1 VVAAA
6 TIADVLRAE
15 LLDILAGDLAG
26 RQVGHP
32 LRVGVDGVCGVG
44 KSRFAR
50 DLVAAL
56 QRTGRPARL
65 VDSDGFHHVRR
76 VRRSGEDPAR
86 GYYEN
91 AYDFDRLV
99 SDVLVPLGPG
109 GDRRYATRVHDLA
122 TDQVVEDAWDVAEP
136 DAVVVFDCT
145 FLQRGDLR
153 RHWDVVVF
161 LDADLDLA
169 RARGIARDEEALG
182 GPEAA
187 ATAYDERYFAACSIY
202 LAEEDPQHRADVVV
216 GHDDP
221 LRPHLLP
228 GPSR

>member
-1 VVAAA
+1 MR
-6 TIADVLRAE
+6 RAE
-15 LLDILAGDLAG
+15 LLDVLAGDLAG
-26 RQVGHP
+26 RRLGHP

-56 QRTGRPARL
+56 EGAGRPARL
-65 VDSDGFHHVRR
+65 VDSDGFHHVAR
-76 VRRSGEDPAR
+76 VRRAGDDPAR

-91 AYDFDRLV
+91 AYDFGRLV

-122 TDQVVEDAWDVAEP
+122 TDEVVDDAWEVAEP

-153 RHWDVVVF
+153 RLWDVVVF
-161 LDADLDLA
+161 LDADPHVA
-169 RARGIARDEEALG
+169 RSRGIARDQEALG

-187 ATAYDERYFAACSIY
+187 ATAYDERYFAACLTY
-202 LAEEDPQHRADVVV
+202 LAEEDPRARADVVV

-221 LRPHLLP
+221 QRPHLVR